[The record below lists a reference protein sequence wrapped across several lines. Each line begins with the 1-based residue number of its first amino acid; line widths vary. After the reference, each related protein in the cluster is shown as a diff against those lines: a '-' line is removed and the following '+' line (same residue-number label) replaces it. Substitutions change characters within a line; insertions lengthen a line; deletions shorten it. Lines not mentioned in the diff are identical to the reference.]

1 MDQRNLE
8 AVGRQTHTHGSR
20 NKLAWD
26 LEVPTG
32 CPVGG
37 CLGHLVGTDL
47 LQRSRLPFVVKPVIA
62 LIMGLTVWPGCNPE
76 RPESKRAEQPAAVK
90 VQAATATQGQRST
103 IQHLPGTVRAVRTAP
118 LASKLTGTILEVRV
132 HSGDRVKAG
141 QLLASIDSREAEA
154 MIQKAEA
161 GKSEAE
167 MALQET
173 ESQIA
178 AARST
183 FELSEATLK
192 RYEKLRDQ
200 RSVTPQEFE
209 EVQTRQRAASASLE
223 ALQARRQQAL
233 AKIRQADSENRN
245 IQALQSYTQLR
256 APFDG
261 VVTQKH
267 LDAGSLALPGVP
279 VVTVEETGRYRL
291 EVPME
296 ESRLSALHLGQK
308 LEVEVPATGD
318 TSMQGV
324 VREIEPT
331 SDAASRTCLVKVELP
346 ARSKLRSGMY
356 GEVSLAGDSSEAI
369 WIQRSSVVRL
379 GQVEGVYILE
389 GDKVARLRLLS
400 LGRISGNQIEVLSG
414 LQSAEAY
421 VLAPAPDLKD
431 GSRVEIIP

>member
-1 MDQRNLE
+1 MDQRILE
-8 AVGRQTHTHGSR
+8 ATLGRLNHTQGSW
-20 NKLAWD
+20 NGD
-26 LEVPTG
+26 F
-32 CPVGG
+32 
-37 CLGHLVGTDL
+37 
-47 LQRSRLPFVVKPVIA
+47 LQRQRSPTLLKPVMA
-62 LIMGLTVWPGCNPE
+62 LLMGLAAWQGCSTD
-76 RPESKRAEQPAAVK
+76 RPETKRAEQPAAAVK
-90 VQAATATQGQRST
+90 VRAAKAIQGKRST
-103 IQHLPGTVRAVRTAP
+103 IQHLPGTVRAVRSAP

-154 MIQKAEA
+154 MIQKAAA

-178 AARST
+178 AARSN

-209 EVQTRQRAASASLE
+209 EVQTRQRAASASFE
-223 ALQARRQQAL
+223 ALQARKQQVL
-233 AKIRQADSENRN
+233 ARIKQADSENQN
-245 IQALQSYTQLR
+245 IQALHSYAELR

-279 VVTVEETGRYRL
+279 VVTIEETDRYRL

-296 ESRLSALHLGQK
+296 ESRLAAIHLGQK
-308 LEVEVPATGD
+308 LEVQVPATGD
-318 TSMQGV
+318 MPMQGV
-324 VREIEPT
+324 VREIEAT
-331 SDAASRTCLVKVELP
+331 SDPASRTRLVKVELP
-346 ARSKLRSGMY
+346 ARPKLRSGMY
-356 GEVSLAGDSSEAI
+356 GEVSLAGDSSEGI
-369 WIQRSSVVRL
+369 WIERNGVVRR
-379 GQVEGVYILE
+379 GQVEGVYVLE
-389 GDKVARLRLLS
+389 RDNVARLRLLS
-400 LGRISGNQIEVLSG
+400 LGRVSGNQIEVLSG
-414 LQSAEAY
+414 LQSAETY
-421 VLAPAPDLKD
+421 VLAPASDLKD